1 MPSSTTPSVCESC
14 NARICVD
21 SAKSIKH
28 SVIGGI
34 GVLFLFVTF
43 ALLFDINQSS
53 SLLVKTGFVSVFLIV
68 IFVLYNIYRKNWLV
82 IKE

>member
-1 MPSSTTPSVCESC
+1 MPSSTIPSICESC
-14 NARICVD
+14 NTQISVD

-34 GVLFLFVTF
+34 GVLFLFITF
-43 ALLFDINQSS
+43 ALLLDINQSS
-53 SLLVKTGFVSVFLIV
+53 SPLVKTGFVSVFLIV
-68 IFVLYNIYRKNWLV
+68 IFVLYNLYRKNWLV

>member
-1 MPSSTTPSVCESC
+1 MPSSTTPSICESC
-14 NARICVD
+14 NARISVD

-34 GVLFLFVTF
+34 GVLFLFVIF

-53 SLLVKTGFVSVFLIV
+53 SLLVKTGFVLVFLIV